1 MPEKIKINKQPT
13 ITCKFYDK
21 TRYVVQIKLVQQA
34 LNRGLKRKKVYR
46 VTEFKQSAWM
56 KEYIMLNIELRKKA
70 TNDIEKDFFKMMRNA
85 VFGKTMQK
93 MLDQKKI

>member
-1 MPEKIKINKQPT
+1 
-13 ITCKFYDK
+13 
-21 TRYVVQIKLVQQA
+21 
-34 LNRGLKRKKVYR
+34 
-46 VTEFKQSAWM
+46 M

-70 TNDIEKDFFKMMRNA
+70 TNDIEKDFFKMMHNA